1 MRPLPYVVLSKIH
14 LVEDGGGYSVAKLS
28 PTLCNPLNCS
38 TPVFSAL
45 HCLPE
50 FAQTQGH

>member
-14 LVEDGGGYSVAKLS
+14 LVEDGGGGSVAKLCL
-28 PTLCNPLNCS
+28 TLCNALNCS

-45 HCLPE
+45 HRLLE
-50 FAQTQGH
+50 FAQTHVP